1 MKMSCFHVG
10 LPFIIAVLPCISSSY
25 GLQVITTSHGDG
37 ATLPCELEYLAS
49 DNILS
54 LYWRK
59 DGTTVYSQTTNREV
73 GYDRYS
79 VIDASSL
86 VISDV
91 TKSDAG
97 NYSCKIVSQAFQT
110 GESDITQLYVTDVD
124 VSHCQD
130 TGDGECSCFINGSNI
145 TSLECSA
152 SGFPH
157 PPVITWEVG
166 QVTYRSSS
174 LDLTKF
180 AENFTLVCKA
190 KGRSVDSIENKT
202 VCVYYMPESSS
213 TMSTEISPVVTS
225 STSSFRAVL
234 ALMILFIILFT
245 FSCVFLYTNHIRTKG
260 SLPCLL
266 PIRLMSRSTSTPKS
280 QQASKRPLE
289 PMTSYDAGDVKVW
302 KDSWKHSKGSN
313 VGVEISTD
321 SRPISVIEASSD
333 VVDFYPKD
341 CNEDIVL
348 TDEAAPRPALP
359 LVGHVLLDD
368 LRSATEVTGDSMRRV
383 IVALLSKRKEPYE
396 DDQSHIEPSITVQS
410 SFMDSMPTP
419 LKDSLKLDPDLAFVH
434 MILDDL
440 DQILDARDRDECEIL
455 ITKPGLRDI
464 TDESQIPTY
473 QGYRVIQQSRLG
485 NAYQSPM
492 QASMTSSL
500 TCSMV
505 AYTSIPLASV
515 LENELRKKPTERT
528 AMRNSISQIILDGMM
543 AGYSK
548 RGMQESLISRSTG
561 GLPDT
566 SMSVCVDT
574 EEQDDEVS
582 RLVTF
587 WMNKTAKLDTKVKK
601 NIKRYLFPL
610 KPRNGNINESL
621 GADSGIHSSKE
632 GDYIPP
638 TAMLLDS
645 NG

>member
-1 MKMSCFHVG
+1 MDCFHVA
-10 LPFIIAVLPCISSSY
+10 LIISVLTSVSSSY
-25 GLQVITTSHGDG
+25 GLQVISTSHGDR
-37 ATLPCELEYLAS
+37 ATVPCELEDLAS

-59 DGTTVYSQTTNREV
+59 DGATVYSQGTIGEV
-73 GYDRYS
+73 GHDRYS

-86 VISDV
+86 VIPDV

-97 NYSCKIVSQAFQT
+97 NYSCKIASQTFQT
-110 GESDITQLYVTDVD
+110 EESDITQLYVTDVD

-145 TSLECSA
+145 PSLECSA

-157 PPVITWEVG
+157 PPVITWDVG

-180 AENFTLVCKA
+180 AENVTLVCKA
-190 KGRSVDSIENKT
+190 KDRSVDSIENKT

-225 STSSFRAVL
+225 STSSARVFL
-234 ALMILFIILFT
+234 ALMILLSIILFIVL
-245 FSCVFLYTNHIRTKG
+245 CVALLYMNHKRKKKG
-260 SLPCLL
+260 SLHFHL

-280 QQASKRPLE
+280 EQASKRPLE
-289 PMTSYDAGDVKVW
+289 PMTSYDAGYVKVC

-313 VGVEISTD
+313 VGVEISND

-341 CNEDIVL
+341 CNKDIVL
-348 TDEAAPRPALP
+348 IDEAAPRPALP
-359 LVGHVLLDD
+359 LVGQVFLDD
-368 LRSATEVTGDSMRRV
+368 LRSATEESEDAMKKV
-383 IVALLSKRKEPYE
+383 IVAVLSKRKEPYE

-410 SFMDSMPTP
+410 SFMPTP
-419 LKDSLKLDPDLAFVH
+419 LQDPDLAFVY

-473 QGYRVIQQSRLG
+473 QGNRVIQQSRLG
-485 NAYQSPM
+485 NAYQSPT

-500 TCSMV
+500 TSSMV
-505 AYTSIPLASV
+505 AYTSTPLASV

-528 AMRNSISQIILDGMM
+528 AMRNSISQIILDGMTS
-543 AGYSK
+543 GYSK
-548 RGMQESLISRSTG
+548 RGNQESLMSRSTG

-566 SMSVCVDT
+566 SMSLCVDI

-610 KPRNGNINESL
+610 KPRNGNINQAST
-621 GADSGIHSSKE
+621 SPYFSKFKF
-632 GDYIPP
+632 
-638 TAMLLDS
+638 
-645 NG
+645 N